1 MGREK
6 NNKTIISIIKQKSF
20 ILLGMG
26 LGAFFWILESALHAF
41 IFHEGNL
48 INQILP
54 SSPHEL
60 WMRLVITFLFIMFGF
75 YAQYIINKRKRA
87 EERAEH
93 ISHNLDQI
101 FNTSADGMWLVD
113 KNHTIILIN
122 NTLANLSGINKDDA
136 VGKKCYEIFH
146 GPLCQT
152 NSCPLVR
159 IFNGE
164 ERIECDEE
172 KKRNDGLKIPCLLTA
187 TSFRSPKGELIG
199 IVEDFKDITER
210 KRAENALR
218 LERDNLINILNSME
232 DGVYIVD
239 QEYNIQYIN
248 PHLKKQFGPVKE
260 KKCYEYFHDRREAC
274 PWCKNL
280 DILAGKTVRWEWYSS
295 KGKKTYDLIDTPLRN
310 PDGTISKLEIF
321 RDITEIK
328 KKEEE
333 LEKYKYHLEN
343 LVKERT
349 AQVTAVNEHL
359 QQEIIERQKAEET
372 IKESEEKF
380 RSIFENVND
389 GILLADPVN
398 KKYYSANKRFCQMLG
413 YSLEEIKNLGVS
425 DLHPEEALSYV
436 IEQFEKQVEGQ
447 IKLAK
452 DILVKRKTG
461 ESFYAD
467 INSTLI
473 TFAGE
478 KYLVGIFR
486 DITERK
492 QAEEAIRLAYAELTQ
507 IFDIIDS
514 GMCVIDKEF
523 NVLRI
528 NETLAVLLDINK
540 DKDKVVGKK
549 CREVFPEYI
558 CHSINCPLTSIV
570 NGEKRTEVYLELQD
584 RNGAKIPCL
593 LTTTAF
599 HDPDGELI
607 GIVINFK
614 DITEHKKRE
623 EEMKKIQKLESLGI
637 LAGGIAHDFNNLLT
651 SIMGNLS
658 MAEIFA
664 KSGGDVF
671 EILKGAKKA
680 SKQAKKLTQQLLT
693 FSKGGEPIKKLT
705 SILELLINTT
715 SFALSGTKAK
725 CAFFL
730 PDDLWWVEIDEGQ
743 IDQVINNL
751 IINADQAM
759 PEGGVVEVGAEN
771 VTVNKQ
777 DRLPLE
783 EGKYIKISITDQ
795 GIGVPEEYL
804 QKIFDPYFTTKQKG
818 SGLGLAIT
826 YSIIKK
832 HEGYITLKSGKGVGT
847 TFFIYLPAIEKQ
859 IFAMEEVVEEIIDS
873 GKGKILFMDDQQNV
887 RDTVGEMLNYIGYEV
902 EFAND
907 GKEAIELYKKAKE
920 SKKPFDAVILD
931 LTVPA
936 GMGGKEA
943 IQRLIEIELD
953 VKAIVS
959 SGYSNDP
966 VLSEYKQ
973 YGFSGVVTKPYDIE
987 ELSETLHKVIIS
999 GHVLKK

>member
-1 MGREK
+1 
-6 NNKTIISIIKQKSF
+6 
-20 ILLGMG
+20 MG
-26 LGAFFWILESALHAF
+26 LGAIFWILESALHAF

-48 INQILP
+48 INQIVP
-54 SSPHEL
+54 SNPHEL
-60 WMRLVITFLFIMFGF
+60 WMRLVITFLFIMFGL

-87 EERAEH
+87 EKRAEH
-93 ISHNLDQI
+93 ISQELDQI
-101 FNTSADGMWLVD
+101 FNTAADGMRLID
-113 KNHTIILIN
+113 KNHTILRIN
-122 NTLANLSGINKDDA
+122 DTLANLIGINKDEA

-146 GPLCQT
+146 GPLCHT
-152 NSCPLVR
+152 NICPLAR
-159 IFNGE
+159 ILNGE
-164 ERIECDEE
+164 ELIEFDAE
-172 KKRNDGLKIPCLLTA
+172 KERNDGLIIPCTVTA
-187 TSFRSPKGELIG
+187 TSFRDPTGELIG
-199 IVEDFKDITER
+199 IVEDFKDISER
-210 KRAENALR
+210 KRAEDALR
-218 LERDNLINILNSME
+218 LERDNLINILSSME

-239 QEYNIQYIN
+239 REYNIQYIN
-248 PHLKKQFGPVKE
+248 SHLKRQFGPVKG
-260 KKCYEYFHDRREAC
+260 KKCYEYFHERREVC
-274 PWCKNL
+274 PWCKTPHV
-280 DILAGKTVRWEWYSS
+280 LAGKTVRWEWYSI
-295 KGKKTYDLIDTPLRN
+295 KNKKTYDLIDTPLRN

-333 LEKYKYHLEN
+333 LEKYKHQLEN
-343 LVKERT
+343 LVKQRT
-349 AQVTAVNEHL
+349 AQLTAINEQL
-359 QQEIIERQKAEET
+359 QQEIVERKKAEEG
-372 IKESEEKF
+372 IK
-380 RSIFENVND
+380 
-389 GILLADPVN
+389 
-398 KKYYSANKRFCQMLG
+398 
-413 YSLEEIKNLGVS
+413 
-425 DLHPEEALSYV
+425 
-436 IEQFEKQVEGQ
+436 
-447 IKLAK
+447 
-452 DILVKRKTG
+452 
-461 ESFYAD
+461 
-467 INSTLI
+467 
-473 TFAGE
+473 
-478 KYLVGIFR
+478 
-486 DITERK
+486 
-492 QAEEAIRLAYAELTQ
+492 LAYAELTQ

-514 GMCVIDKEF
+514 GMCVIDKDF

-540 DKDKVVGKK
+540 DKVIGKK

-558 CHSINCPLTSIV
+558 CHSINCPLTSII
-570 NGEKRTEVYLELQD
+570 NGEERTEVYLELQD

-599 HDPDGELI
+599 HDPGGELI
-607 GIVINFK
+607 GILVNFK
-614 DITEHKKRE
+614 DITELKKRE
-623 EEMKKIQKLESLGI
+623 EERQKIQKLESLGI

-664 KSGGDVF
+664 KSGDDVF

-680 SKQAKKLTQQLLT
+680 SKQAKKLTHQLLT

-705 SILELLINTT
+705 PISELLINTT

-725 CAFFL
+725 CAFSL

-771 VTVNKQ
+771 VIVNKQ
-777 DRLPLE
+777 DNLPLE
-783 EGKYIKISITDQ
+783 DGKYIKISITDQ

-832 HEGYITLKSGKGVGT
+832 HEGYITLKSGEKVGT
-847 TFFIYLPAIEKQ
+847 TFSIYLPAIEKQ

-907 GKEAIELYKKAKE
+907 GQEAIELFKNAKE
-920 SKKPFDAVILD
+920 SKNPFDAVILD

-936 GMGGKEA
+936 GMGGTEA
-943 IQRLIEIELD
+943 IQRLIEIEPD

-966 VLSEYKQ
+966 VLCEYQQ
-973 YGFSGVVTKPYDIE
+973 YGFSGIVTKPYEIK
-987 ELSETLHKVIIS
+987 ELSEILHKVIIS
-999 GHVLKK
+999 GHGVKK

>member
-1 MGREK
+1 MDRIK

-26 LGAFFWILESALHAF
+26 LGATFWILESALHVF

-48 INQILP
+48 INQIVP
-54 SSPHEL
+54 SNPHEL
-60 WMRLVITFLFIMFGF
+60 WMRLVITSLFIMFGL

-87 EERAEH
+87 EERAKH
-93 ISHNLDQI
+93 ISQELDQI
-101 FNTSADGMWLVD
+101 FNTAADGMRLID
-113 KNHTIILIN
+113 KNHTILRIN
-122 NTLANLSGINKDDA
+122 DTLANLIGINKDDA

-146 GPLCQT
+146 GSLCHT
-152 NSCPLVR
+152 DSCPLAR
-159 IFNGE
+159 ILNGE
-164 ERIECDEE
+164 ELIECDAE
-172 KKRNDGLKIPCLLTA
+172 KERNDGLKIPCMVTA
-187 TSFRSPKGELIG
+187 TSFRGPKGELIG

-210 KRAENALR
+210 KRAEDALR
-218 LERDNLINILNSME
+218 LERDNLINILSSME

-239 QEYNIQYIN
+239 REYNIQYIN
-248 PHLKKQFGPVKE
+248 PYLKKQFGPVKG
-260 KKCYEYFHDRREAC
+260 KKCYEYFHDRREVC
-274 PWCKNL
+274 PWCKNQ
-280 DILAGKTVRWEWYSS
+280 DVLAGKTVRWEWCSF
-295 KGKKTYDLIDTPLRN
+295 KDKKTYDLIDTPLRN

-333 LEKYKYHLEN
+333 LEKYKHQLEN

-349 AQVTAVNEHL
+349 AQLTAINEQL
-359 QQEIIERQKAEET
+359 QQEIIERLKAEET
-372 IKESEEKF
+372 IKESEERF

-398 KKYYSANKRFCQMLG
+398 KKYYSANKRLCQMLG

-425 DLHPEEALSYV
+425 DLHPEEALPYV
-436 IEQFEKQVEGQ
+436 IEQFEKQVGGQ

-461 ESFYAD
+461 ECFYAD

-473 TFAGE
+473 TFAGK

-486 DITERK
+486 DITGRK
-492 QAEEAIRLAYAELTQ
+492 KAEEAIRLAYAELTQ

-514 GMCVIDKEF
+514 GMCVIDKDF

-540 DKDKVVGKK
+540 DKVVGKK
-549 CREVFPEYI
+549 CHEVFPEYI
-558 CHSINCPLTSIV
+558 CHTINCPLTSIV
-570 NGEKRTEVYLELQD
+570 NGEERTEVYLELQD
-584 RNGAKIPCL
+584 QNGAKIPCL

-599 HDPDGELI
+599 HGPGGELI
-607 GIVINFK
+607 GIVVNFK
-614 DITEHKKRE
+614 DITELKKRE
-623 EEMKKIQKLESLGI
+623 EERQKIQKLESLGI

-664 KSGGDVF
+664 KSGDDVF

-680 SKQAKKLTQQLLT
+680 SKQAKKLTHQLLT

-705 SILELLINTT
+705 PISELLINTT

-725 CAFFL
+725 CAFSL

-759 PEGGVVEVGAEN
+759 PEGGLVEVGAEN
-771 VTVNKQ
+771 VNVNKQ
-777 DRLPLE
+777 DNLPLE
-783 EGKYIKISITDQ
+783 DGKYIKISITDQ

-832 HEGYITLKSGKGVGT
+832 HEGYITLKSGGKVGT
-847 TFFIYLPAIEKQ
+847 TFSIYLPAIEKQ

-907 GKEAIELYKKAKE
+907 GQEAIELFKNAKE
-920 SKKPFDAVILD
+920 SKNPFDAVILD

-936 GMGGKEA
+936 GMGGTEA
-943 IQRLIEIELD
+943 IQRLIEIEPD

-966 VLSEYKQ
+966 VLCEYQQ
-973 YGFSGVVTKPYDIE
+973 YGFSGIVTKPYEIK
-987 ELSETLHKVIIS
+987 ELSEILHKVIIS
-999 GHVLKK
+999 GHGVKK